1 MTIKQLKPT
10 KENIVVKSGVQLTIY
25 TIVKQNGLTYKG
37 TVTIKQFK
45 ITNKESRILSTL
57 DLTI

>member
-1 MTIKQLKPT
+1 MKQFKLT
-10 KENIVVKSGVQLTIY
+10 KEDSVVKSRVQLTIY

-45 ITNKESRILSTL
+45 LTNKESRILRTL
-57 DLTI
+57 DLII